1 MNATWTSCA
10 NEEKTF
16 GDSENATVLIG
27 DCSRSAMKY
36 QVPIKGKGFRDMF
49 KKAGYQV
56 WLVNEFLT
64 SSFGPGCKSRTLET
78 FKERQHPN
86 LTNIVKIYLKLDQV
100 AKIIQ
105 LRENEL
111 TNTLEYY
118 VTFRGMDKRNDQ
130 WIKKEVIGKKL
141 NPNIAKIVESAT
153 EKKKRNENLKKILY
167 TSNIEIES
175 KTINDSVNT
184 NTFLSENKEGKN
196 NLNSDKLLTRSNVK
210 KLERLKKKKTKSNLS
225 EKSELELAH
234 EALELEREQ
243 LTKVRNVE
251 SVCTQRCPP
260 GNVIYEKDEL
270 KVYEVNGKHH
280 KFYCQNL
287 CLLGKLFVDHK
298 SIFYDMDLFLFYLVT
313 IKGEEG
319 DNLIGYFSKEKDSY
333 ENFNLACILVLPC
346 YQKKGYGR
354 FLIEFSY
361 ELSKL
366 ENKIGSPESPL
377 SDLGLA
383 GYRSYWQTVLIDT
396 LLENDGLS
404 FTIKELS
411 LLTSIRQEDLVTALV
426 GLGFISDLKSQN
438 NIRYEPIY

>member
-1 MNATWTSCA
+1 M
-10 NEEKTF
+10 E
-16 GDSENATVLIG
+16 IG
-27 DCSRSAMKY
+27 DECL
-36 QVPIKGKGFRDMF
+36 I
-49 KKAGYQV
+49 
-56 WLVNEFLT
+56 N
-64 SSFGPGCKSRTLET
+64 
-78 FKERQHPN
+78 N
-86 LTNIVKIYLKLDQV
+86 QV

-141 NPNIAKIVESAT
+141 NPNIAKIVESVT

-225 EKSELELAH
+225 EKSELELAY

-251 SVCTQRCPP
+251 VIYFGKFLIKTWYFSPFPENYGKLNTLYICEWCLKYMQYPESLLKHKSVCTQRCPP

-438 NIRYEPIY
+438 NISISVECLQNIVKQRKLNLKNMVDPSCINWLPTKFS